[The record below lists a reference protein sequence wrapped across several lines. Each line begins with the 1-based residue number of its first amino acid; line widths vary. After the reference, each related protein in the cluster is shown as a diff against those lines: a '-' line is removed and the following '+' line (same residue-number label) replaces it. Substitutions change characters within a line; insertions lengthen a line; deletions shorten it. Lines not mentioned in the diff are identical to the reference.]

1 MFKRFIKWLQDGE
14 QNRKDRE
21 RLYMMTDR
29 ELKDIGIT
37 RGEIDRVMK

>member
-1 MFKRFIKWLQDGE
+1 MFKRFIKWLRDGE

-21 RLYMMTDR
+21 TLYRMTDR

-37 RGEIDRVMK
+37 RGDIDRVMK